1 MPGGP
6 FGPPG
11 IHPGVVMENYL
22 NMARR
27 YLWIFAEIGF
37 LLVLVSLLAHLVLG
51 EASGGFI
58 KGVYDNVV
66 AFGKDVPSATLL
78 GVAALMLLVWYIQ
91 QRTAENREKQ
101 AKRK

>member
-1 MPGGP
+1 
-6 FGPPG
+6 
-11 IHPGVVMENYL
+11 MENYL

-27 YLWIFAEIGF
+27 YLWTFAEIGF
-37 LLVLVSLLAHLVLG
+37 LLVLLSVLIHLVLG